1 MSTKLSPYAWICFAM
16 CVGVMGTAL
25 ASPLYPLYQAAWQL
39 RTSTLTQ
46 LFVVYMFGVMAA
58 LLILGRATQRFGFLP
73 VLRAGLICMTV
84 GVLLS
89 MLKDRATWVAS
100 IVACTAAVAAFA
112 LPLKLNILVAI
123 AAAVAAGLTAEQLQK
138 HASQLPAVKNEEER

>member
-1 MSTKLSPYAWICFAM
+1 MLKIRWSPFNWICYAM

-25 ASPLYPLYQAAWQL
+25 ASPLYPLYQAEWDL

-89 MLKDRATWVAS
+89 MLSNGPVLFAISRAIMA
-100 IVACTAAVAAFA
+100 
-112 LPLKLNILVAI
+112 
-123 AAAVAAGLTAEQLQK
+123 
-138 HASQLPAVKNEEER
+138 